1 MGQPSATAA
10 LHNARMTQW
19 IDTPDAL
26 RARTATLPPAIG
38 LDTEFLRE
46 RTYWPQLALVQIAL
60 SKDDILLVDPL
71 QPGMCEALSPLL
83 ADTAT
88 LKLMHSPSE
97 DLVAFQHACG
107 VVPSPMFDTQ
117 AAAALAGLGAGLGY
131 QKLVQSVTG
140 VELAKGET
148 RSDWMRRPLSPSQL
162 DYAADDVRHLHAL
175 HATLQDRLS
184 TLGRLDWLDEDAQRQ
199 SAAASDPHP
208 DPWPHLGLRS
218 ARFLDA
224 EGQHRLLRLL
234 RWRELQART
243 SDRPRGWILDN
254 ELAVNLARRNPADR
268 GTFIALLDAA
278 PKAPRGL
285 RDALWQAL
293 VTPLADEA
301 DSPLAQ
307 DEERDKQ
314 RMRAMQDA
322 IATLATEL
330 QLPEGVLAS
339 RRMLEPL
346 LSGAGWTGAL
356 AGWRRRLLEPRL
368 APLLAAPPGDITDW
382 EPRK

>member
-60 SKDDILLVDPL
+60 SRDDILLVDPL
-71 QPGMCEALSPLL
+71 QPGMCEAISPLL

-162 DYAADDVRHLHAL
+162 D
-175 HATLQDRLS
+175 
-184 TLGRLDWLDEDAQRQ
+184 
-199 SAAASDPHP
+199 
-208 DPWPHLGLRS
+208 
-218 ARFLDA
+218 
-224 EGQHRLLRLL
+224 
-234 RWRELQART
+234 
-243 SDRPRGWILDN
+243 
-254 ELAVNLARRNPADR
+254 
-268 GTFIALLDAA
+268 
-278 PKAPRGL
+278 
-285 RDALWQAL
+285 
-293 VTPLADEA
+293 
-301 DSPLAQ
+301 
-307 DEERDKQ
+307 
-314 RMRAMQDA
+314 
-322 IATLATEL
+322 
-330 QLPEGVLAS
+330 
-339 RRMLEPL
+339 
-346 LSGAGWTGAL
+346 
-356 AGWRRRLLEPRL
+356 
-368 APLLAAPPGDITDW
+368 
-382 EPRK
+382 